1 MAVEHLTGTRGLCLQ
16 RIIQWTDG
24 CASQYKSKGPFA
36 DISHAFQDYGVAFER
51 HFFGSRHGKGP
62 SDGESAVIKSHAF
75 NATKAGRAD
84 IATAE
89 DLYYYCQ
96 TSALNKQPHDEDQCH
111 HLLRTFFWV
120 AEGEILRQRGRQVQT
135 LKGTRSLHAVRCV
148 EANTVATRDLSCMCD
163 ACLSGIGECSNIESV
178 APWQNQVL
186 KAVAPAQ
193 PAARRQQIQQRVRRQ
208 LAVRA
213 NRPPAHVVRAAAAN
227 RQLFVSDTS
236 DTDSSSPP
244 SLPPPSPEAA
254 ADPPDEPQSTMD
266 DVQEP
271 SDTDNIHPLP
281 SPTPAADPPDEPQS
295 PMDVSGV
302 SSPDPRTAPPVDVAQ
317 PRKLTVNDCVVV
329 RYPDRKYPGIILEC
343 VGTAF
348 KVNFLRPHKTK
359 SATFVYPDPP
369 DVQIVVPEMVIA
381 TAIELLP
388 CNSSFREWTV
398 TGFGGP
404 WTN

>member
-1 MAVEHLTGTRGLCLQ
+1 MVLDFAENYTCTYQNEVEAAHWHKSSVTLHPIVTYYACPKGCGEAVTESLAFVSNDTVHDFNAVHHFTKMAVEHLTGTRGLCLQ
-16 RIIQWTDG
+16 RIITWTDG

-36 DISHAFQDYGVAFER
+36 DISHVFQDYGVAFER
-51 HFFGSRHGKGP
+51 HLFGSRHGKGP

-75 NATKAGRAD
+75 NATKAGRTD

-89 DLYYYCQ
+89 DLYNYCQ

-120 AEGEILRQRGRQVQT
+120 AEGEILRQRGRQEQT

-193 PAARRQQIQQRVRRQ
+193 QPAARRQQIQQRVRRQ

-213 NRPPAHVVRAAAAN
+213 NRPPALVVRAAAVN
-227 RQLFVSDTS
+227 QQVFVSDTS

-244 SLPPPSPEAA
+244 FSS
-254 ADPPDEPQSTMD
+254 ST
-266 DVQEP
+266 P
-271 SDTDNIHPLP
+271 FT
-281 SPTPAADPPDEPQS
+281 
-295 PMDVSGV
+295 
-302 SSPDPRTAPPVDVAQ
+302 
-317 PRKLTVNDCVVV
+317 
-329 RYPDRKYPGIILEC
+329 
-343 VGTAF
+343 
-348 KVNFLRPHKTK
+348 
-359 SATFVYPDPP
+359 
-369 DVQIVVPEMVIA
+369 
-381 TAIELLP
+381 
-388 CNSSFREWTV
+388 
-398 TGFGGP
+398 
-404 WTN
+404 